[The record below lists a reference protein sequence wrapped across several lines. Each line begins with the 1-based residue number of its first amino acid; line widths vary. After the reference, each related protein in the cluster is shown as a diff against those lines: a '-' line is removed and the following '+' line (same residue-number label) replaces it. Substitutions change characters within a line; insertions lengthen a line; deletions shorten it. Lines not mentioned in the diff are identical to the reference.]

1 MNSKNI
7 NTHVQLHVNPW
18 GPIGIKACLSRSFG
32 SKASTMK
39 LTTILIFAL
48 VLMGASAINP
58 RKLFRKCDI
67 DPREFCES
75 GRPTI
80 RPADRDCRNYVGTT
94 LERGERPEMED
105 CEVGETVSFTFRFNF
120 WNTYSIEYDFR

>member
-1 MNSKNI
+1 MNPKLQ
-7 NTHVQLHVNPW
+7 HAQLHVNPR
-18 GPIGIKACLSRSFG
+18 GPIGIKACLSKSFG

-105 CEVGETVSFTFRFNF
+105 CEVGETVSLSPTFLF
-120 WNTYSIEYDFR
+120 